1 MFSSNI
7 IHSVLFIRLWIL
19 FDFFLLIFSWLLMNV
34 TIASALEDQRRSSER
49 AQEAALAQASHAL
62 EEAHKSRLEGVIDEH
77 MKAQDALNK
86 RHSDDMRTRLSEM
99 AHSKDELAQIEKA
112 YALKE
117 TTQKFETEMSK
128 AVAEAEARLRN
139 VHVTEV
145 EEIRKECALSIK
157 AIQEQHELEK
167 RRMGGDLMDAR
178 DEIKLSAEKVRTFRK
193 LSIR

>member
-86 RHSDDMRTRLSEM
+86 RHSDDAT
-99 AHSKDELAQIEKA
+99 
-112 YALKE
+112 
-117 TTQKFETEMSK
+117 
-128 AVAEAEARLRN
+128 
-139 VHVTEV
+139 
-145 EEIRKECALSIK
+145 
-157 AIQEQHELEK
+157 
-167 RRMGGDLMDAR
+167 
-178 DEIKLSAEKVRTFRK
+178 
-193 LSIR
+193 